1 MPGHYV
7 HHIDPIIA
15 TIGGMHLWW
24 YGLSYS
30 LGFLNAHL
38 FLRRNR
44 DRLGLSRADVYE
56 LSFLLALGV
65 LAGGRG
71 LVAFRHEWAFYRD
84 QLALVPAVWIGG
96 LATHGLIIGGFVGVM
111 LFCVIRRRPFRPI
124 FDALAMP
131 AAFILGCGR
140 IGNFIDGQ
148 IVGSVTTLP
157 WGVQFPEAEGFR
169 HPVVLYDGLKN
180 FLIIPI
186 LWSVQRRGVPPGRIG
201 SLFVLLYAA
210 LRIPIDLLREYPIS
224 FLFLPAGQTFN
235 VLMALT
241 GLTLLVKN
249 VWWPAQGGA
258 GRSSL
263 WQRSNVRT
271 FGVRGA
277 NDERRAFATKF
288 AFATLVLLALVI
300 PSDATRDIP
309 ARYGPRHAGLTYSRL
324 YPRIGVEPQLVSEA
338 ASRSLQGRHRQ
349 EERR

>member
-44 DRLGLSRADVYE
+44 DRLGLSLADVYE

-84 QLALVPAVWIGG
+84 HLALVPAVWIGG

-186 LWSVQRRGVPPGRIG
+186 LWSVQRRGVPSGRIG

-249 VWWPAQGGA
+249 VWWPAPAGPTPVGRPVQGRHVPSVA
-258 GRSSL
+258 
-263 WQRSNVRT
+263 VRL
-271 FGVRGA
+271 
-277 NDERRAFATKF
+277 AFAG
-288 AFATLVLLALVI
+288 LVLLALII

-309 ARYGPRHAGLTYSRL
+309 ARYGRRHAGLTYSRL

-338 ASRSLQGRHRQ
+338 ASRPFQGRPRQ

>member
-1 MPGHYV
+1 MPGPYV

-15 TIGGMHLWW
+15 TIGGLHLWW

-44 DRLGLSRADVYE
+44 ERLAMSLDDVHE
-56 LSFLLALGV
+56 LSFLLAAGV

-71 LVAFRHEWAFYRD
+71 LVVFRHEWSFYRD
-84 QLALVPAVWIGG
+84 HLPLVPAIWLGG
-96 LATHGLIIGGFVGVM
+96 LATHGLIIGGFAGVT
-111 LFCVIRRRPFRPI
+111 LFCMVRNRPFRPI
-124 FDALAMP
+124 FDALAIP

-148 IVGSVTTLP
+148 IVGSITSLP
-157 WGVQFPEAEGFR
+157 WGVQFPDAEGFR

-180 FLIIPI
+180 FLIVPI
-186 LWSVQRRGVPPGRIG
+186 LWTVQRRGVPPGRVG

-235 VLMALT
+235 LLMALT
-241 GLTLLVKN
+241 GAALLARN
-249 VWWPAQGGA
+249 VWWPATPA
-258 GRSSL
+258 ESTRDTASKPRPLAAASS
-263 WQRSNVRT
+263 
-271 FGVRGA
+271 
-277 NDERRAFATKF
+277 F
-288 AFATLVLLALVI
+288 AFAALVLISLII

-309 ARYGPRHAGLTYSRL
+309 ARYGHRHHGLSYSHV
-324 YPRIGVEPQLVSEA
+324 YPQLGTEPQLVSHA
-338 ASRSLQGRHRQ
+338 TRP
-349 EERR
+349 

>member
-44 DRLGLSRADVYE
+44 DRLGLSLADVYE

-84 QLALVPAVWIGG
+84 HLALVPAVWIGG

-111 LFCVIRRRPFRPI
+111 LFCVLRRRPFRPI

-186 LWSVQRRGVPPGRIG
+186 LWLVQRRGVPPGRIG

-235 VLMALT
+235 VLMAVT

-249 VWWPAQGGA
+249 VCWLAPGGA
-258 GRSSL
+258 GGSSM
-263 WQRSNVRT
+263 WDRSNVRT
-271 FGVRGA
+271 FGVRRA
-277 NDERRAFATKF
+277 TDQRRAFGLKF
-288 AFATLVLLALVI
+288 AFATLVLLAVVI

-309 ARYGPRHAGLTYSRL
+309 ARYGRRHPGLTYSRL

-338 ASRSLQGRHRQ
+338 TNRP
-349 EERR
+349 

>member
-7 HHIDPIIA
+7 HHVDPIIT
-15 TIGGMHLWW
+15 TIAGVHLWW

-44 DRLGLSRADVYE
+44 DRLGLSLADVYE

-65 LAGGRG
+65 LAGGRA
-71 LVAFRHEWAFYRD
+71 LVAFRHEWTFYRD
-84 QLALVPAVWIGG
+84 HLALVPALWLGG
-96 LATHGLIIGGFVGVM
+96 LATHGLIIGGFAGVT
-111 LFCVIRRRPFRPI
+111 LFCVMRRRPFRPI

-186 LWSVQRRGVPPGRIG
+186 LWSVQRRGVPPGRVG

-224 FLFLPAGQTFN
+224 FLLLPAGQTFN

-241 GLTLLVKN
+241 GLALLIKN
-249 VWWPAQGGA
+249 VWWP
-258 GRSSL
+258 SSTRPAPVTQPVPRQATSAAIRL
-263 WQRSNVRT
+263 
-271 FGVRGA
+271 
-277 NDERRAFATKF
+277 AFA
-288 AFATLVLLALVI
+288 ALVLLALVI
-300 PSDATRDIP
+300 PSDATRDVP
-309 ARYGPRHAGLTYSRL
+309 ARYGHRHAGLSYSWL
-324 YPRIGVEPQLVSEA
+324 YPRFGAEPQMVSEME
-338 ASRSLQGRHRQ
+338 SRR
-349 EERR
+349 